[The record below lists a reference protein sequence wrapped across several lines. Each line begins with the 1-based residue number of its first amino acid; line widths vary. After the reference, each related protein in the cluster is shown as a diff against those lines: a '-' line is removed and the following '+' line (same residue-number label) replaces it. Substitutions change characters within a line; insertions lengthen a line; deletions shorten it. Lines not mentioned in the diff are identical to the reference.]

1 MRLRSPFF
9 VTKKGLLRI
18 LACIPMAVAVLST
31 WRDTLPSR
39 MTGDDSHRC
48 GLLVSGR
55 FAELE
60 DALVER
66 ALELRAGHSLT
77 PLTIVVGSAAVSG
90 RVSDLLVRRLKA
102 VANIKIV
109 TLARLAADLIT
120 QSGRAPL
127 PLLTG
132 FARERLVRRL
142 VAAHSEA
149 GLAYFGPVSRRPHFA
164 RALAATLADL
174 RQARVDP
181 AVDWAVLASGHDAG
195 RPVSAGVPATPALAK
210 AADLQHLYAAY
221 CKELRHRGL
230 ADDADLFVEAALAV
244 RRGSAILLYGIYDLN
259 VAQETLVAGL
269 LAAGADL
276 FVPVSRSS
284 AGEGVVAL
292 AVGRSV
298 GLVERQRE
306 ASPVKSDLDR
316 LAALWQS
323 PQPSPPE
330 PLQFAGDGSLQVV
343 SVADQRSE
351 AREATR
357 AVLAAAAA
365 GAALWDCA
373 VVVPHSGEVERL
385 ATALRAAGLR
395 VACRRPERSVGS
407 RLVLRLCDCLAPEAG
422 APFAR
427 RAVVDLLRA
436 GPLRD
441 SQATPRE
448 MALWLDESRRAG
460 IISGVAEWNDRL
472 GRRRR
477 GLERRLSE
485 YLAGPVKVHAEPGS
499 LSSDDDEEG
508 EMLELVRL
516 RLAAVS
522 GLEAAVETLA
532 RACAGLP
539 DRADWNVWAAA
550 LSDLAAAVF
559 ATPAAAVV
567 SDVVGR
573 LQALSVLDEEVERKD
588 VAAALREQLAAATVA
603 EGRVGRDGVAVLTPV
618 DLRGLRFRAVV
629 FTGLAADGFPVR
641 GRPDPLC
648 GDSERRRLSEAL
660 GTRLPLAETRDA
672 ESLVLFALACEAA
685 REQLTLLAPRSDA
698 ATGRPRLPSR
708 FLLRLAS
715 LAAGHPVGLDE
726 YMSGLPLALVW
737 RHVGAGPSYTD
748 RSTTIWL
755 DAPERDSAA
764 LVALCERGGGKAA
777 SDYLAAVLADRA
789 TTLRRLGQWQ
799 AARSFAPGAW
809 DGLLGEAGR
818 AALQARHPFTAEMH
832 PTGLERYIGCPFAFF
847 LRDVIGLEAPE
858 EPDES
863 LEMDARELGI
873 LVHEILQ
880 RAYTAVMTSD
890 LDLDAALREVTAAWQ
905 VCGAQAEERGVT
917 GAPFSWHVR
926 RAMLLHDLH
935 ECVRRDPIF
944 AGDGRPVGIE
954 WRFGE
959 GVSRPVSLTVSAG
972 RRVRFA
978 GRLDRVDR
986 TLSGARIIDYKTGK
1000 GDTEQKR
1007 LKKGL
1012 SVQLPVYQLAVRQNG
1027 GDQYG
1032 EVACLYRFVTRRGD
1046 FRDLPL
1052 SEDEAASGRRLSDL
1066 VSAVVRLVDGG
1077 VFARSPAAGCE
1088 FCEVAYACGV
1098 SAWTRAR
1105 KRGHETLQSLVSLQ
1119 SPGSTEEGN
1128 DGDV

>member
-1 MRLRSPFF
+1 
-9 VTKKGLLRI
+9 
-18 LACIPMAVAVLST
+18 
-31 WRDTLPSR
+31 
-39 MTGDDSHRC
+39 
-48 GLLVSGR
+48 LVSGR

-66 ALELRAGHSLT
+66 VLELRAGHALT
-77 PLTIVVGSAAVSG
+77 PVTIVVGSAAVSG
-90 RVSDLLVRRLKA
+90 RVSDLLVRQLKA
-102 VANIKIV
+102 VANIKVV

-120 QSGRAPL
+120 QARQAPL

-149 GLAYFGPVSRRPHFA
+149 GLAYFGPVSGRPHFA
-164 RALAATLADL
+164 HALAATLADL

-181 AVDWAVLASGHDAG
+181 AVDWAVLASGQDAG
-195 RPVSAGVPATPALAK
+195 TPASAGVPATPALAK

-230 ADDADLFVEAALAV
+230 ADDVDLFVEAALAV

-259 VAQETLVAGL
+259 MAQEALVAGL

-292 AVGRSV
+292 AVGRSA
-298 GLVERQRE
+298 GLVERHRE
-306 ASPVKSDLDR
+306 APPVRSDLDR

-323 PQPSPPE
+323 PQASPPE
-330 PLQFAGDGSLQVV
+330 PLQFAGDGSLQIV
-343 SVADQRSE
+343 SVADERGE

-373 VVVPHSGEVERL
+373 VVVPHSGEVDRL
-385 ATALRAAGLR
+385 ATALRAVGLP

-436 GPLRD
+436 APLRD
-441 SQATPRE
+441 AQATPRE

-460 IISGVAEWNDRL
+460 VISGVDEWNDRL
-472 GRRRR
+472 GRQRR

-485 YLAGPVKVHAEPGS
+485 YLAGPAKVHAEPGS
-499 LSSDDDEEG
+499 LSSADDEEG
-508 EMLELVRL
+508 ERLELVRL

-550 LSDLAAAVF
+550 LSNVAVAVF
-559 ATPAAAVV
+559 ATPAAAAV
-567 SDVVGR
+567 SDIVGR
-573 LQALSVLDEEVERKD
+573 LQALSVFDEEVERKD

-618 DLRGLRFRAVV
+618 DLRGLRFQAVV

-648 GDSERRRLSEAL
+648 GDSERRRLGEAL

-698 ATGRPRLPSR
+698 TTGRPRLPSR

-715 LAAGHPVGLDE
+715 LAAGHSVGLDE
-726 YMSGLPLALVW
+726 YVSGRPLAPVW
-737 RHVGAGPSYTD
+737 RHVGGGPSYSEA
-748 RSTTIWL
+748 STTIWL

-764 LVALCERGGGKAA
+764 LLALCERGCGAAA

-789 TTLRRLGQWQ
+789 TALRRLGQWQ
-799 AARSFAPGAW
+799 AARSLVPGAW
-809 DGLLGEAGR
+809 DGLLGGAGR
-818 AALQARHPFTAEMH
+818 AALQAQHPFTAEMH
-832 PTGLERYIGCPFAFF
+832 PTRLERYIGCPFAFF

-873 LVHEILQ
+873 FVHEILQ

-890 LDLDAALREVTAAWQ
+890 LDLDATLREVTAAWQ
-905 VCGAQAEERGVT
+905 ACSAQAEERGVT
-917 GAPFSWHVR
+917 GAPFSWQVR

-959 GVSRPVSLTVSAG
+959 EVSRPVSLTVAAG

-986 TLSGARIIDYKTGK
+986 TVSGARIIDYKTGK

-1027 GDQYG
+1027 GDEYD
-1032 EVACLYRFVTRRGD
+1032 EVACLYRFVTRKGD

-1077 VFARSPAAGCE
+1077 VFARTPAAGCE

-1105 KRGHETLQSLVSLQ
+1105 KREHDTLQSLVSLQ
-1119 SPGSTEEGN
+1119 SLGSTEEGD